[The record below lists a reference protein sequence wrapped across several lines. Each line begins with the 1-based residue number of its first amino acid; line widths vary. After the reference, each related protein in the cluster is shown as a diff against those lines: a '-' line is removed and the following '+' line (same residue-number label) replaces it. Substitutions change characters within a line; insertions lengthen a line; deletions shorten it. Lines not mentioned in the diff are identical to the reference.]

1 VVPGNWRLEQR
12 GLAITGDR
20 VGLFRTPTE
29 KRAFNVYR
37 DFRMSFDIRFTNGR
51 GASWV
56 VRAKDDQNYYFFHL
70 QPAVDGLQA
79 RFNFYVCR
87 DGRCTLKDSKR
98 YPELLNKPNDSYFIQ
113 LEARGPE
120 FTHRITIQS
129 NPRADDPQPLG
140 TFRDESFGHGGV
152 GFRGINESEAL
163 LQNLV
168 VIPIK
173 PTR

>member
-1 VVPGNWRLEQR
+1 
-12 GLAITGDR
+12 
-20 VGLFRTPTE
+20 
-29 KRAFNVYR
+29 
-37 DFRMSFDIRFTNGR
+37 MSFDIRFTNGR

-129 NPRADDPQPLG
+129 NPWADDPQPLG
-140 TFRDESFGHGGV
+140 TFRDESFGYGGV

-173 PTR
+173 PTK